1 MSRQDAG
8 SAAGYSGSLKHLLVV
23 CTAVASLL
31 PVAAA
36 AQRVGFQAGAAFDPK
51 QIYVG
56 SHIELPL
63 GSDQIVIR
71 PGISGAFGAG
81 WRMAAIGGDFIYRFT
96 LGGTG
101 WRIQQGLGPSVN
113 IARFMQST
121 IPIRPLT
128 VFSGR

>member
-1 MSRQDAG
+1 M
-8 SAAGYSGSLKHLLVV
+8 
-23 CTAVASLL
+23 ASLL

-36 AQRVGFQAGAAFDPK
+36 AQGVGFQAGAAFDPK
-51 QIYVG
+51 QIYVD
-56 SHIELPL
+56 SHIEFPL

-71 PGISGAFGAG
+71 LGISGAFGAG
-81 WRMAAIGGDFIYRFT
+81 WRMATIGGDFIYRFT